1 MAKVLKVVSCVAVL
15 VSLHALSWAEEP
27 AQLVPFRFLVG
38 EWEGVGG
45 GGPGGGGGRAVFS
58 RVLQD
63 RVLLRMSYAEY
74 PAQGARPAI
83 RHDDLMV
90 IYVDADS
97 VVKADYYDNE
107 GHVIRYRAHSPASG
121 QAVFVSQPLAAVPRY
136 RLTYRLEADGTV
148 GGEFEIAPP
157 GKPEAFTSYLKWTTQ
172 RVDRDRPK

>member
-1 MAKVLKVVSCVAVL
+1 MTKFLKVACCVAAL
-15 VSLHALSWAEEP
+15 VPLHAQSWAEEP

-58 RVLQD
+58 RALQD
-63 RVLLRMSYAEY
+63 RVLLRTSYAEY
-74 PAQGARPAI
+74 PAQGGRPAI

-97 VVKADYYDNE
+97 AVKADYYDNE
-107 GHVIRYRAHSPASG
+107 GHVIRYSAHSPAGG
-121 QAVFVSQPLAAVPRY
+121 QAVFLSQLLAAVPRY
-136 RLTYRLEADGTV
+136 RLTYRLAADGTV

-157 GKPEAFTSYLKWTTQ
+157 GKPEEFRSYLKWTTQ
-172 RVDRDRPK
+172 RVGRERAK